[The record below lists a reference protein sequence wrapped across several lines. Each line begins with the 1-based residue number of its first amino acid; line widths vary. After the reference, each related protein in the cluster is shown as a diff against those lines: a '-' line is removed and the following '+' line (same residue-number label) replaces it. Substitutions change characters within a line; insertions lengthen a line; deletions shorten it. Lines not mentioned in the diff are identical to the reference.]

1 MYDSEDFRDSI
12 DDMCDDAVR
21 RMFAFREGGLMV
33 MQPNDAYYSQ
43 VERRDELLDI
53 IEFDTVT
60 RAEIIDS
67 IHSNTV
73 ESEIPD
79 YFRDILTGAV
89 IALARHAQYL
99 GRGSD
104 IIVPNYGMARNW
116 VDDALL
122 MGQQTMNEKNGLQII
137 RYELGAIGATNLLLS
152 PGEDTWSL
160 LYEAHNRTSLVRFRN
175 DE

>member
-21 RMFAFREGGLMV
+21 RMYAFREGGLRV
-33 MQPNDAYYSQ
+33 MQPNDAYYSHI
-43 VERRDELLDI
+43 ERRDELLDI

-60 RAEIIDS
+60 KAEIIDS
-67 IHSNTV
+67 IHTNTV
-73 ESEIPD
+73 EGEIPD

-89 IALARHAQYL
+89 IALARHAHYL

-104 IIVPNYGMARNW
+104 VIVPNYEMARGR
-116 VDDALL
+116 VDDVLV
-122 MGQQTMNEKNGLQII
+122 MGGRLIENKDRLQII
-137 RYELGAIGATNLLLS
+137 RYELGATGATSLLLA
-152 PGEDTWSL
+152 PDQDAWSL
-160 LYEAHNRTSLVRFRN
+160 CYEAHNRTSLVRFRY